1 MKKVAIAGIIA
12 GVLGA
17 VLASVVFGGSDNN
30 GSAKADG
37 APMMTLDGGAMP
49 GGDGNGDHGA
59 MGDGFRGGPGG
70 DDLAGAAAALGM
82 TADEL
87 QTAIQSGQTIAD
99 IAKDKGVD
107 IDTVID
113 SMLESMKAHFDAEV
127 ASGEHSQDEA
137 DAMLSDMRTRLE
149 AMVNGQMPMGPDH
162 DGGMGDDQMTV
173 TPPESTNP
181 TN

>member
-37 APMMTLDGGAMP
+37 APIMTLDGGAMP
-49 GGDGNGDHGA
+49 GGDGDGDHGA

-127 ASGEHSQDEA
+127 ASGEHSQDDA